1 MRGAGARVATGAA
14 LLGAVLLPQ
23 VVSSAYPGLHAWL
36 IDHWALEWGLVA
48 REPWRLFLSSLVQ
61 PRPGLVGTEWAF
73 AIVVIPAAAAL
84 WPWWALLLGFWGAD
98 LVGTLPV
105 LAGLRLAAAWSPLAA
120 DLVSEPDAGSSAG
133 LFGLGVLVAWRLPRA
148 VSFAVL
154 GGIALFT
161 AGRLVLFHRVFD
173 VEHLIAVV
181 ATASVLGVTYGL
193 PGRVTG
199 SKGGGR
205 RRRTFGER
213 WGRREAGENGA
224 ARP

>member
-1 MRGAGARVATGAA
+1 MRGARLVAGAA

-23 VVSSAYPGLHAWL
+23 VVSSANPGVHAWL
-36 IDHWALEWGLVA
+36 VDHWALEWGLVA

-84 WPWWALLLGFWGAD
+84 WPWWAPLLGFWGAD

-105 LAGLRLAAAWSPLAA
+105 LAGLRLAALWSPLAA
-120 DLVSEPDAGSSAG
+120 DAVLAPDAGSSAG
-133 LFGLGVLVAWRLPRA
+133 LFGLGVLVAWRLPRGA
-148 VSFAVL
+148 SLAVL
-154 GGIALFT
+154 GGIALFVG
-161 AGRLVLFHRVFD
+161 GRLVVFHRVFD
-173 VEHLIAVV
+173 VEHGIAALV
-181 ATASVLGVTYGL
+181 TALVLGVTYGP

-199 SKGGGR
+199 PKGGGR
-205 RRRTFGER
+205 GRRTFGGR

-224 ARP
+224 VRP